1 MEEITKQINNH
12 KEIINNLIKKLSNI
26 EDQKEI
32 LNIQNKINKEQAVI
46 INLYEVLNN
55 IKHNDDNLKRKKV

>member
-32 LNIQNKINKEQAVI
+32 LNIQNEINKEQTI
-46 INLYEVLNN
+46 IITLYEVLNN
-55 IKHNDDNLKRKKV
+55 IKHNDDNLKEKKV

>member
-55 IKHNDDNLKRKKV
+55 IKHNDDNLKKKKV